1 MEIRLNYIA
10 KDGCVND
17 ITIKSARGAKV
28 TESDLHEAAQAIRGG
43 KFRLFEEDDGSIW
56 QNGTLPGYLYVID
69 EPVVPGRDVAPHPR
83 STMDANVEFL
93 TKRPLRV
100 RCIAEVPL

>member
-17 ITIKSARGAKV
+17 ITIKGAKV
-28 TESDLHEAAQAIRGG
+28 TEADLHKAAQAIRGG

-56 QNGTLPGYLYVID
+56 LMGRTED
-69 EPVVPGRDVAPHPR
+69 ERITFATDDGALDVLWGEG
-83 STMDANVEFL
+83 D
-93 TKRPLRV
+93 KPLKV
-100 RCIAEVPL
+100 SGLVTVSK

>member
-28 TESDLHEAAQAIRGG
+28 TEADLHEAAQAIRGG
-43 KFRLFEEDDGSIW
+43 KFRLFGDDEGNIWLWGRTEDERIRFATDDGALDILW
-56 QNGTLPGYLYVID
+56 GEGDKPLKVNGIVTV
-69 EPVVPGRDVAPHPR
+69 
-83 STMDANVEFL
+83 S
-93 TKRPLRV
+93 K
-100 RCIAEVPL
+100 

>member
-28 TESDLHEAAQAIRGG
+28 TESDLHKAAQAIRGG
-43 KFRLFEEDDGSIW
+43 KFRLFEDYDGSIW
-56 QNGTLPGYLYVID
+56 LMGQTSSTKEGGITFATDDGAL
-69 EPVVPGRDVAPHPR
+69 DVLWGEG
-83 STMDANVEFL
+83 D
-93 TKRPLRV
+93 KPLKV
-100 RCIAEVPL
+100 SGLVTVSK

>member
-17 ITIKSARGAKV
+17 ITIKGERGAKV
-28 TESDLHEAAQAIRGG
+28 TEADLHKAAQAIRGG

-56 QNGTLPGYLYVID
+56 LMGRTED
-69 EPVVPGRDVAPHPR
+69 ERITFATDDGALDVLWGEG
-83 STMDANVEFL
+83 D
-93 TKRPLRV
+93 KPLKV
-100 RCIAEVPL
+100 SGLVTVSK